1 MGIQWW
7 YLPQISI
14 HWPKNIPALQKHIIL
29 CEQNPGIQSI
39 LIPADG
45 IAQEWI
51 MSFDV
56 VTKCIR
62 TPTGI
67 AITFCVIDL
76 YKLLKPLL
84 IGIYGFVKLFE

>member
-14 HWPKNIPALQKHIIL
+14 HWPQNIPVLQKHIIR

-39 LIPADG
+39 FIPAEG
-45 IAQEWI
+45 IAQECI

-56 VTKCIR
+56 VTKCIL

-67 AITFCVIDL
+67 AVTFWVIDL
-76 YKLLKPLL
+76 
-84 IGIYGFVKLFE
+84 